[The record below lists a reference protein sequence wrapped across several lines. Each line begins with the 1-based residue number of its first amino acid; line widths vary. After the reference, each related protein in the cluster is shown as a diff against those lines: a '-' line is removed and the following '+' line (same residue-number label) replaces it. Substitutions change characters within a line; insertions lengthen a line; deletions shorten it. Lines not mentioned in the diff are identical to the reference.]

1 MSERPDRVPPTAGEH
16 AATTAENTRLLQEL
30 RIYQAE
36 LEMQNDQLRQTQLDL
51 ERSRNHYRAIFAR
64 APIGYMLLT
73 PAGVVREANNA
84 ATTVLRC
91 EHDALVGQLFLPWIA
106 HEHHVELVT
115 SLQRATA
122 TSATLDV
129 DAQLAR
135 GDGWVRVEAA
145 RIDNGAGGEP
155 NLVLCV
161 VSDISARKRA
171 EAALR
176 ASEERH
182 RALFES
188 SPDAICLVHARQ
200 DLVLD
205 VNLAAAKLFG
215 RAANLL
221 LGARWTTLTGKALP
235 PGGDGKPTWLTVPRP
250 DGSRVDV
257 EAVLGSALLAEGSVI
272 VVSLRERAPRPSTP
286 AA

>member
-1 MSERPDRVPPTAGEH
+1 MSDQPERDAPSAGER
-16 AATTAENTRLLQEL
+16 ATTAENVRLLEEL

-73 PAGVVREANNA
+73 PAGVVREANTA
-84 ATTVLRC
+84 ARTVLHC
-91 EHDALVGQLFLPWIA
+91 GPDDLVGQLFLPWIA

-122 TSATLDV
+122 TNATLDV

-145 RIDNGAGGEP
+145 RIDNAGGETS
-155 NLVLCV
+155 LVLCV
-161 VSDISARKRA
+161 VSDISARKRI
-171 EAALR
+171 EAAMR

-188 SPDAICLVHARQ
+188 APDGICLVHAKQ
-200 DLVLD
+200 DLILD
-205 VNLAAAKLFG
+205 ANAAAGTLFGLAA
-215 RAANLL
+215 RLL
-221 LGARWTTLTGKALP
+221 VGARWAA
-235 PGGDGKPTWLTVPRP
+235 LTVGPVPTGRDVGPIALSIARP
-250 DGSRVDV
+250 DGSRVEVD
-257 EAVLGSALLAEGSVI
+257 AVVGNALLSEGSVL
-272 VVSLRERAPRPSTP
+272 VVSLRARAEPSR
-286 AA
+286 ARSE

>member
-1 MSERPDRVPPTAGEH
+1 VSERSGNDAATPGEL
-16 AATTAENTRLLQEL
+16 ATTAENVRLLEEL

-73 PAGVVREANNA
+73 PAGVVREANTA
-84 ATTVLRC
+84 ARIVLRAGDD
-91 EHDALVGQLFLPWIA
+91 ELVGKLFLPWIA
-106 HEHHVELVT
+106 HEHHLELVT

-122 TSATLDV
+122 SNATLDV

-145 RIDNGAGGEP
+145 RIDNAGGET

-161 VSDISARKRA
+161 ISDISARKRA
-171 EAALR
+171 EADLR

-188 SPDAICLVHARQ
+188 APDGICLVHAKQ

-205 VNLAAAKLFG
+205 ANAAAAKLFG
-215 RAANLL
+215 RSTRLL
-221 LGARWTTLTGKALP
+221 LGARWTAIAGAALP
-235 PGGDGKPTWLTVPRP
+235 AAGAVGPTVFTIVRP
-250 DGSRVDV
+250 DRTRIEV
-257 EAVLGSALLAEGSVI
+257 ETVVGNALMAEGSVA
-272 VVSLRERAPRPSTP
+272 VVSLRERPKP
-286 AA
+286 AAPSE